1 MVHPQRSF
9 LSGTVFSG
17 TALRNVVDIQC
28 PVFVIEHPPGSR
40 FPAPGGRLHYWS
52 AVELE
57 GNWRLVDTVCAAR
70 AAAVA
75 ENFFLPD
82 PEEFIYTHFPHNQAE
97 AQYFRWQLLL
107 PPLR

>member
-1 MVHPQRSF
+1 MG
-9 LSGTVFSG
+9 GTGWLQNIVLWCEISLTLFITEHS
-17 TALRNVVDIQC
+17 TTY
-28 PVFVIEHPPGSR
+28 HPPGSR

>member
-1 MVHPQRSF
+1 MAPEYCV
-9 LSGTVFSG
+9 VV
-17 TALRNVVDIQC
+17 RNFVDTSHNRTLY
-28 PVFVIEHPPGSR
+28 HPPGSR